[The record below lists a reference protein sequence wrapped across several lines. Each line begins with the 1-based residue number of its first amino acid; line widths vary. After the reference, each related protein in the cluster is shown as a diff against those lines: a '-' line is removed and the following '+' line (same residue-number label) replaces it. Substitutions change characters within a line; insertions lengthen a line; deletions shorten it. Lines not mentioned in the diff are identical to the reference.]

1 MFAAALVLAACS
13 ESTGP
18 DGSPDTRY
26 AKPAPPPTGP
36 SVAGTLTNATYT
48 FEDLSITGASGT
60 SWAIDDLEDGGF
72 SAAAPSVVSAWN
84 NSTRF
89 LGRIDN
95 HALFL
100 IVPNAGSEWSLA
112 FDLYIIGSW
121 DGQGQQAQQGSF
133 GQDIWRLGIRCT
145 ISGGLVQDILTT
157 DFSNQL
163 TVQQSYPMTARKTG
177 GNRAGEGSYGQDLL
191 GFRNDP
197 SVHTPQFRSFG
208 DTEYHMSFS
217 GTNPCAPGQGMIFS
231 FIVPDAGLQSNY
243 DESWG
248 VDNVVIKT
256 DA

>member
-1 MFAAALVLAACS
+1 MFTAALVLAACS

-18 DGSPDTRY
+18 DGSPDPRY

-36 SVAGTLTNATYT
+36 TVDGTLTTDVYT
-48 FEDLSITGASGT
+48 FEDLSITGADGT
-60 SWAIDDLEDGGF
+60 SWAVDDLEDGGF
-72 SAAAPSVVSAWN
+72 SASAPSVVSAFN

-89 LGRIDN
+89 LGRVDN

-100 IVPNAGSEWSLA
+100 IVPNGGSEWSLA

-133 GQDIWRLGIRCT
+133 GQDIWRLGIRC
-145 ISGGLVQDILTT
+145 SVNGSLVQNLLTT

-163 TVQQSYPMTARKTG
+163 TVQQSYPMAATQKG
-177 GNRAGEGSYGQDLL
+177 GNRAGEGSYAQDAL

-197 SVHTPQFRSFG
+197 TVHTPQFRSFG

-217 GTNPCAPGQGMIFS
+217 GTNPCGAGQQMVFA
-231 FIVPDAGLQSNY
+231 FVVPDAGLQSNS